1 MKLESVVKE
10 IISEQVTPI
19 QVMLKLIKG
28 LGKKGAAEA
37 ESALIRAIR
46 KEGNFGPKVPINPS
60 AVGEEVFM
68 KSVAN
73 IEFASYRKLLTQ
85 KIYNSNQQ
93 LYDDIIEKYSGS
105 KWRNKQRI
113 VELNNA
119 GIPPVLQPEVKEL
132 HNLKNKIVKPT
143 STTPTTTPTTTQ
155 STISDLSSIYS
166 KYENELSE
174 LDDYLWKRVNRNNS
188 LRQFFAINRISRSN
202 WSGFRNELL
211 NNLNSKLSA
220 SLNKKMDLK
229 LNEVKPFLEGLDVNV
244 QNQAYS
250 KKIIEESVLKF
261 KEILNEQSK
270 QLGTYSSFFNKLTP
284 SSVTSL
290 RNYLKKPNKN
300 TWKEFTEDYK
310 GQFRL
315 TLALMSFGTLGE
327 LLAGDLNSWEEIKN
341 ELDLKYATIPIPGL
355 NVWYWGLNALYR
367 WGKVIIKPFSKK
379 EVEPGTEPFMD
390 NQTGNTDDLEG
401 IKN

>member
-1 MKLESVVKE
+1 MELIKIHEELINEAKGPLQAFEYILKAAGKSMGEANGALLKSVQKINPNVKQLFKATPEEVNKAFGRLEFKEYRKILVDFYLTNQKKEIEKILKRFDLSNTESV
-10 IISEQVTPI
+10 
-19 QVMLKLIKG
+19 KLAK
-28 LGKKGAAEA
+28 AE
-37 ESALIRAIR
+37 
-46 KEGNFGPKVPINPS
+46 
-60 AVGEEVFM
+60 
-68 KSVAN
+68 VAN
-73 IEFASYRKLLTQ
+73 KLQ
-85 KIYNSNQQ
+85 HKNAIAN
-93 LYDDIIEKYSGS
+93 DIVDRY
-105 KWRNKQRI
+105 
-113 VELNNA
+113 
-119 GIPPVLQPEVKEL
+119 
-132 HNLKNKIVKPT
+132 KPKKVGT
-143 STTPTTTPTTTQ
+143 TGGKVSTPTKNVIT
-155 STISDLSSIYS
+155 DLSTIYS

-188 LRQFFAINRISRSN
+188 LRQIFAINRISRSN

-244 QNQAYS
+244 QNQANS
-250 KKIIEESVLKF
+250 KKIIEESVSKF

-270 QLGTYSSFFNKLTP
+270 QLGVYSSFFNKLTP

-290 RNYLKKPNKN
+290 RNYLKKPNKD

-310 GQFRL
+310 GQFKL
-315 TLALMSFGTLGE
+315 TLTLMSFGTLGE

-355 NVWYWGLNALYR
+355 NVWFWGLNALYR
-367 WGKVIIKPFSKK
+367 WGKVIIKSFSKK

>member
-1 MKLESVVKE
+1 MNMKLEN
-10 IISEQVTPI
+10 IIKQVINEAVTPV
-19 QVMLKLIKG
+19 QFLMKAIKG
-28 LGKKGAAEA
+28 LGKGAVEA
-37 ESALIRAIR
+37 ENALIRAIR
-46 KEGNFGPKVPINPS
+46 KEGNLSSKAAVDINNVS
-60 AVGEEVFM
+60 EDILN
-68 KSVAN
+68 KSIKNV
-73 IEFASYRKLLTQ
+73 EFATYRKLIAQ
-85 KIYNSNQQ
+85 KLYNKNQEIF
-93 LYDDIIEKYSGS
+93 DDIIS
-105 KWRNKQRI
+105 KSTGKTRVLQ
-113 VELNNA
+113 LNNA
-119 GIPPVLQPEVKEL
+119 GIPPAFQEEVRNL
-132 HNLKNKIVKPT
+132 SNLKRRTVRPT
-143 STTPTTTPTTTQ
+143 PTPTTTTPTKNVIT
-155 STISDLSSIYS
+155 DLSTTYS

-188 LRQFFAINRISRSN
+188 LRQIFAINRISRSN

-244 QNQAYS
+244 QNQANS
-250 KKIIEESVLKF
+250 KKIIEESVSKF

-270 QLGTYSSFFNKLTP
+270 QLGVYSSFFNKLTP

-290 RNYLKKPNKN
+290 RNYLKKPNKD

-310 GQFRL
+310 GQFKL

-355 NVWYWGLNALYR
+355 NVWFWGLNALYR